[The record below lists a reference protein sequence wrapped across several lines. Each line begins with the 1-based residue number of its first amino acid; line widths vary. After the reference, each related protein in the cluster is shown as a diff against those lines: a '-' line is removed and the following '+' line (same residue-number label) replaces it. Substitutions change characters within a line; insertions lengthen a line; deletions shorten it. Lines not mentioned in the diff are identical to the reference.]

1 MGYRHT
7 QVGWTTLVIVGAL
20 IAFLGIVA
28 TDASGPARIVLVAVE
43 ATLVVVMALFGSL
56 TVDVD
61 TTRVELHFGS
71 GPVRR
76 RVPFAEIV
84 SVGRYRLPW
93 WAVGFGLRMSLDGR
107 RQLWRP
113 SGRET
118 VDLLLTGDR
127 RLLISSD
134 EPDALETVLRT
145 MVPPANRP
153 GVGS

>member
-20 IAFLGIVA
+20 VAFLGVLAADTPGA
-28 TDASGPARIVLVAVE
+28 TRAILLAVE
-43 ATLVVVMALFGSL
+43 AMLVVVMVLFGSL

-61 TTRVELHFGS
+61 ATHLELRFGP
-71 GPVRR
+71 GPVQR
-76 RVPFAEIV
+76 RVPFVEIE

-93 WAVGFGLRMSLDGR
+93 WAVGFGVRMSLDGK

-118 VDLLLTGDR
+118 VDLRLAGDR

-145 MVPPANRP
+145 MVPSANQP
-153 GVGS
+153 GGS

>member
-7 QVGWTTLVIVGAL
+7 QVGWTTLAIVGAL
-20 IAFLGIVA
+20 VAFFWIVA
-28 TDASGPARIVLVAVE
+28 TTVPTPARAILLGVE
-43 ATLVVVMALFGSL
+43 ILLVVVLLLFGSL
-56 TVDVD
+56 SVDVD
-61 TTRVELHFGS
+61 TTRLELRFGP
-71 GPVRR
+71 GPIRR
-76 RVPFAEIV
+76 RVPLSEIE
-84 SVGRYRLPW
+84 SVGRCRLPW

-118 VDLLLTGDR
+118 VDLRLSGDR

-145 MVPPANRP
+145 MIPPANR
-153 GVGS
+153 VGDGP